1 MNVYTDTSF
10 TIYSYRRWSGKE
22 IKQIGTAVNAV
33 CQGNLSSCHRLAS
46 PGLVDVDCSSS
57 EMSVTS
63 TYMEAHSI
71 SLLASTVCQII
82 WYIQNWHALQSVIL
96 VQHSVGTSYRPQM
109 KVVTFSG
116 IRRQTSLPNRLD
128 TACVREW
135 GWELGLQNPSWV
147 SQLSFCGFLLHSET
161 SGATTLPS

>member
-63 TYMEAHSI
+63 TYMEAHSR
-71 SLLASTVCQII
+71 SWLSSTMCQII
-82 WYIQNWHALQSVIL
+82 WYIQNWHALQSVL
-96 VQHSVGTSYRPQM
+96 FTHTGATFCRHQLQTANEGSNLFRHSETNQSSQQAGHCMHQGVGVGVRTAKPQ
-109 KVVTFSG
+109 
-116 IRRQTSLPNRLD
+116 
-128 TACVREW
+128 
-135 GWELGLQNPSWV
+135 LG
-147 SQLSFCGFLLHSET
+147 FCGFLLHSET